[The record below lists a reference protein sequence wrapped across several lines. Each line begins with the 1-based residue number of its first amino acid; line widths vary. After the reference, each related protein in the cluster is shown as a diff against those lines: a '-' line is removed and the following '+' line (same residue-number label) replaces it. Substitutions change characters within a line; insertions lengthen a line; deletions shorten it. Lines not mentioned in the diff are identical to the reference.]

1 MNKKVYIAPKT
12 EKILGD
18 IKVEVL
24 AGGSNEEGGY
34 MDDSDA
40 NQAQFD
46 DDDDFNLDGNINLWE
61 K

>member
-1 MNKKVYIAPKT
+1 MKKREYIVPQT
-12 EKILGD
+12 
-18 IKVEVL
+18 IKVLTNIKFEVL
-24 AGGSNEEGGY
+24 AGSNENWGDAGGA
-34 MDDSDA
+34 DA

>member
-1 MNKKVYIAPKT
+1 M
-12 EKILGD
+12 GD